1 MTIVQVPV
9 REAIAEWDFYE
20 KMIGK
25 ILRRADVGST
35 TEDVLTCLQEGKM
48 QLWRDAT
55 RRGIA
60 VTQIQVY
67 PLFKVLLIF
76 MVAGRDVQDWLKDG
90 HQQLDSFARDSGCK
104 YVDFIGRRGWAKL
117 VRDFGYDKEFIW
129 LRRTV
134 GVDSCSA
141 ETDR

>member
-1 MTIVQVPV
+1 MSVRQVSP
-9 REAIAEWDFYE
+9 REAITEWDFYE
-20 KMIGK
+20 RMIGK

-35 TEDVLTCLQEGKM
+35 TEDVLTCLQSGKM

-55 RRGIA
+55 RKGIA

-104 YVDFIGRRGWAKL
+104 YMDFIGRKGWAKL
-117 VRDFGYDKEFIW
+117 VREFGYDKEFIW

-134 GVDSCSA
+134 ECSEA
-141 ETDR
+141 TAKQV

>member
-1 MTIVQVPV
+1 MSVTRVSA

-20 KMIGK
+20 KAIGK
-25 ILRRADVGST
+25 IIRRADVGST
-35 TEDVLTCLQEGKM
+35 TEDVLNCLQEGKM

-76 MVAGRDVQDWLKDG
+76 MVAGRDVRDWLAEG
-90 HQQLDSFARDSGCK
+90 HRVLDSFAADSGCK
-104 YVDFIGRRGWAKL
+104 YVDFIGRKGWAKL
-117 VRDFGYDKEFIW
+117 VRDFGYDKEFVW

-134 GVDSCSA
+134 G
-141 ETDR
+141 T